1 MKKTGAID
9 LGAEHQRIEFSSN
22 DFKIV
27 VLNQLS
33 NNLPKSF
40 HEEIEIKYFYLA
52 GSRIMVG
59 SDILDVKVGDIVVI
73 NPYEMHANVNLAQE
87 PVMYYSIVIDVDF
100 LFANGV
106 QDIDLRRILL
116 EDGKRFTNLIRDN
129 KRLQAIITRTFEEM
143 QAKKEHY
150 RIIVKGL
157 MIEFFALLVRDYLT
171 GAENE
176 GEALNVKKAEVILP
190 ALSKIHTDYNKK
202 ININE
207 LAELCSISKFYFCRT
222 FKQVMGV
229 SPAEYV
235 INYRLRLADVMLK
248 DGTET
253 LFKIAR
259 LCGFQDESY
268 FCRCYK
274 KRRGVSPKRHR
285 D

>member
-1 MKKTGAID
+1 MKKSSNVD
-9 LGAEHQRIEFSSN
+9 VGAELQRIEFSSN

-40 HEEIEIKYFYLA
+40 HEEIEIKYFYDA
-52 GSRIMVG
+52 NSRLMID
-59 SDILDVKVGDIVVI
+59 SEILDVQVGDVVVI

-106 QDIDLRRILL
+106 QDIDLRRILI
-116 EDGKRFTNLIRDN
+116 EDGKKFSNLIRDN
-129 KRLQAIITRTFEEM
+129 KRLQTIITRVFEETHD
-143 QAKKEHY
+143 KKEHY
-150 RIIVKGL
+150 RIVVRGL
-157 MIEFFALLVRDYLT
+157 MAEFFALLLRDYLT
-171 GAENE
+171 SENSKE
-176 GEALNVKKAEVILP
+176 EVFNVKKAEVVLP
-190 ALSKIHTDYNKK
+190 ALSKIHADYNEK
-202 ININE
+202 ITIDS
-207 LAELCSISKFYFCRT
+207 LAELCSISKYYFCRT

-235 INYRLRLADVMLK
+235 INYRLRLADIMLK

-253 LFKIAR
+253 VSKIAR
-259 LCGFQDESY
+259 LCGFEDESY

-274 KRRGVSPKRHR
+274 KRRGVSPKKAKK
-285 D
+285 